1 MAEFCFINLKIA
13 NHQQSCRPLPRP
25 IYVFAELDAFES
37 FQTPPSSPSFIV
49 GIFATWPLQV
59 FSWDNCQT
67 IIQIFV
73 VPCSSSCLVK
83 VSLQSY
89 NLALSSSSCRVRDWA
104 AMPHLLGGRPTCMHV
119 WQTLPGCGN
128 VWQALPTSVW
138 QCMASCQHACMATH
152 SYASSPICCR
162 LFSQKESAR
171 GRLINLFL
179 ICKDLGARLARIYV
193 LHIGLYALTPIQS
206 NDISCL
212 TNSRAIFH
220 SHL

>member
-1 MAEFCFINLKIA
+1 MA
-13 NHQQSCRPLPRP
+13 
-25 IYVFAELDAFES
+25 
-37 FQTPPSSPSFIV
+37 PSS
-49 GIFATWPLQV
+49 V
-59 FSWDNCQT
+59 FLGQLPDNYT
-67 IIQIFV
+67 DF
-73 VPCSSSCLVK
+73 CSS
-83 VSLQSY
+83 LQFFLFGQSI
-89 NLALSSSSCRVRDWA
+89 SSKLQFGTQQQQLPSARLGRDASSTRR
-104 AMPHLLGGRPTCMHV
+104 RPTCMHV
-119 WQTLPGCGN
+119 WQTLPGYGN

-212 TNSRAIFH
+212 TNSNFSAMSTHISEDH
-220 SHL
+220 SCHDAAEPSRPGINGW